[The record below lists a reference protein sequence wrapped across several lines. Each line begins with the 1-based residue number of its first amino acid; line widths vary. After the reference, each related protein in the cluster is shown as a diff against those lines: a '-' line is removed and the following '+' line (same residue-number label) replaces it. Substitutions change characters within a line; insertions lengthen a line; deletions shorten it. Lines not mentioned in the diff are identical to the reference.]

1 MKKLIVGSSLVV
13 LIALI
18 ACGGNESK
26 PGDKKE
32 DAAKTSEPSLSDN
45 PVYQKG
51 LSLVA
56 QDDCATCH
64 QVDNKFMGPSY
75 REIANKYANASAEEK
90 KAVAQRI
97 INGSTGIWGT
107 IQMTKHSSI
116 TPENAEAIVDYILLL
131 KK

>member
-1 MKKLIVGSSLVV
+1 MKKLLISSCLFG

-18 ACGGNESK
+18 ACGGGNSSA
-26 PGDKKE
+26 PGEKKE
-32 DAAKTSEPSLSDN
+32 AEKKAAPSLSDN

-75 REIANKYANASAEEK
+75 REIADKYANATAEEK

-97 INGSTGIWGT
+97 INGSTGIWGNV
-107 IQMTKHSSI
+107 QMTKHASM

>member
-18 ACGGNESK
+18 ACGGGDSSSK
-26 PGDKKE
+26 GKE
-32 DAAKTSEPSLSDN
+32 ETAKPSEPSLSDN

-107 IQMTKHSSI
+107 VQMTKHSSI

>member
-18 ACGGNESK
+18 ACGG
-26 PGDKKE
+26 GDNAPKDKE
-32 DAAKTSEPSLSDN
+32 AAAKTSEPSLSDN

-56 QDDCATCH
+56 QDDCVTCH

-75 REIANKYANASAEEK
+75 REIAAKYANATPEEK

-107 IQMTKHSSI
+107 VQMTKHSGMS
-116 TPENAEAIVDYILLL
+116 TENAEAIVDYILLL